1 MLFDIRYL
9 KSPIDFRKFKNKKRE
24 AISLLNKKNYKSN
37 LHDFSFLFQD
47 YLILKKKN
55 SRVR

>member
-9 KSPIDFRKFKNKKRE
+9 KSQIDLRKFKNKKRE
-24 AISLLNKKNYKSN
+24 AINLLNKKNYKSN

-47 YLILKKKN
+47 DLN
-55 SRVR
+55 